1 MRKRLLIVDDHEII
15 RMGVRILLAGRPTWE
30 VCGEAADGEQALRE
44 VVRLA
49 PDVVLLDLSIP
60 LMNGFEV
67 TRELRRIA
75 PATKI
80 VLFSIH
86 EVPSTAQHI
95 GADAFVSKAAG
106 VEALATALDRV
117 VQARQATE

>member
-15 RMGVRILLAGRPTWE
+15 RMGVRILLAGKPSWE

-44 VVRLA
+44 TVRLA
-49 PDVVLLDLSIP
+49 PDVVLLDLSMP

-67 TRELRRIA
+67 ARQIRRVA

-106 VEALATALDRV
+106 LDALATTLESV
-117 VQARQATE
+117 VQARSPSD